1 MYETI
6 APKLSLTPQELER
19 ESLRVF
25 LAHRLRLIE
34 SQLWELASR
43 YGVKTVTELDERI
56 QRGNFHEAEAFE
68 DYFKFDYLEEERD
81 ALQDSLKELD

>member
-25 LAHRLRLIE
+25 LDHRLRLIE
-34 SQLWELASR
+34 SQLWELAHK
-43 YGVKTVTELDERI
+43 YGVQTVAELDARI
-56 QRGNFHEAEAFE
+56 QRGDFHESETFE
-68 DYFKFDYLEEERD
+68 DYFEFDHLEAERET
-81 ALQDSLKELD
+81 LQESLRELA